1 MLDTYFRSVDSLN
14 YGKST
19 KKDLHEKELKFELGI
34 VKSDGKPMLAKD
46 DLTEML
52 RLWEKSQAA
61 LKLLLCRAS
70 VDSVRVVGGRG
81 GYGRLRAVTVVF

>member
-34 VKSDGKPMLAKD
+34 VKSDGDGKPMLAKD

-61 LKLLLCRAS
+61 LKLDIPPDQS
-70 VDSVRVVGGRG
+70 
-81 GYGRLRAVTVVF
+81 